1 MIDVN
6 KYIDDMINLIASED
20 EILKTLEYT
29 QNYIN
34 DKINSI
40 THDVE
45 IKTLKEYLDNN
56 KCETNDDKFT
66 LEPRFEIDRD
76 FQTMFIEILSEV
88 NINEYGEF
96 NATMNSDINEEYKR
110 TFDVHGYENDTFYIR
125 PFNWGDNDCTCG
137 LDENLDEI
145 QLYERKIGFHSKHCS
160 AWETNFY
167 YKPTGLKIAWYKYPL
182 RSAYSNQKLT
192 YDILKCILNDC
203 VTSVLNDI
211 SAIND
216 INQ

>member
-88 NINEYGEF
+88 NINGYGEF
-96 NATMNSDINEEYKR
+96 NGTMNSDINEEYKR
-110 TFDVHGYENDTFYIR
+110 TFDVYGYENDTFYIR
-125 PFNWGDNDCTCG
+125 PFN
-137 LDENLDEI
+137 
-145 QLYERKIGFHSKHCS
+145 
-160 AWETNFY
+160 
-167 YKPTGLKIAWYKYPL
+167 
-182 RSAYSNQKLT
+182 
-192 YDILKCILNDC
+192 
-203 VTSVLNDI
+203 
-211 SAIND
+211 
-216 INQ
+216 